1 MSCKYRY
8 KGKDYTAEGL
18 IQVLSTDSDIISR
31 YKAQEERMTSDDF
44 APEDIDV
51 FNQKVAFLKKSMNV
65 EVIMDESVETSRV
78 LGRGDKRVKE
88 AGKPVI
94 LINPNSIFK
103 TTAIHEFGH
112 IFIDAFPGGL
122 SNPRIQRALAQLK
135 GTELERQVI
144 EAYPDLTP
152 EMLQKEILVTAIGQ
166 KGSQIWEDGLN
177 RSKWE
182 TFMAWLSDF
191 LKRTFG
197 LERNEVESLSRELL
211 SNKVKQLSTTQL
223 EERFQE
229 VKRLSVKGKDKK
241 MTEEER
247 KMETITS
254 KVERIHSA
262 VLNRTKKLLA
272 KQQDQQKSKEAR
284 AREKRNIKKGKTTR
298 LSSITEIQDS
308 LNRFDDADKMLGVI
322 KYTEWAHKELNFMRS
337 EIARRI
343 SENKITDNNLRK
355 SFDWSASF
363 GIVDD
368 IKNML
373 TDVSNE
379 DLSEFL
385 TEEQINTLRNR
396 VSELNKLRDDV
407 HSELM
412 NLSRSVY
419 ARLLADNDTET
430 EEGFKAKFR
439 DDWNALQSAGGSDL
453 QEGEYILQKMQENH
467 DEIERYKLDKANERA
482 KEAVGRLSMVGMG
495 ILSETQMRSKD
506 IKLISRLISE
516 ASGKIE
522 RFSTEESTEFE
533 AMHDKFKKSKAS
545 GVSSRD
551 MRKKYK
557 GMYVFSESG
566 QGYFTGEYKP
576 EFIEKK
582 NEMIANTFEEE
593 LRNELYGDVSVKV
606 EKGQKKDQTGDLVDV
621 TRLKYKSKVP
631 SGKTGKE
638 IERTLSFKGAKNI
651 TLEGQDSLKPGERAT
666 HVLYTNS
673 AGKEVRITLNEAIA
687 RSELRAWIDSNTK
700 TTYEMEYGTKIK
712 RVTPIDKWKSKEWEE
727 LKKDPVRFNE
737 LQKLKNKIKDGS
749 KDYDNR
755 DSLVQREGTV
765 DFVRLPGIMKTTASR
780 VAQMQGAKTLGKH
793 ILSTLVQTQQDEFDT
808 QTVQA
813 YTDFSEGETLR
824 IPISYRAK
832 LKESDQSLDLHS
844 MVFMDR
850 VMAKNY
856 REKKAIESSL
866 KVIQE
871 VLKEKK
877 YPVLDPI
884 TGKQKIDAQSGD
896 LLWVTVKEGNSV
908 MEYNKIQSIIENRLY
923 SITTKQAGGFQYT
936 TGKGTENEKTHVV
949 EYQKAGQNLM
959 KYFGSVSLV
968 FNYMNSIVN
977 TGTGTLSNLIDAVGG
992 DTYNMSDYRKGSMDY
1007 NKDIKNIMND
1017 YGKSVGNSRTNMLM
1031 NAFNVMGPDYL
1042 KKKFEKGGR
1051 VESMAAQSSLRPL
1064 AKAGEHMMQGKV
1076 MYSILRSIKV
1086 QNNKGQWI
1094 NKNGA
1099 VVKNKKEAASLGE
1112 MISFVKNEKTGRIEM
1127 RLDKKVQNTSFT
1139 TGGKEKILLETRNLI
1154 RAKVDEL
1161 HGQYTTDIQSHAQRY
1176 MLGKYG
1182 FFLRKWMIP
1191 GYIRRF
1197 RGAKNFYKASDT
1209 ELSETEKFYNEDMK
1223 DDVEGYYVSAARF
1236 LSKIIKDAKE
1246 DQLSIIKS
1254 WKDLTPRQKAG
1265 VKKSLIDLSLIAI
1278 VYTLSG
1284 MLEAGDDEDEW
1295 IKLRYLLRRQES
1307 ELVNFINPIEAFKI
1321 AQTPTAATGNM
1332 KQIFKL
1338 IYQMGDPLE
1347 QYKVGPY
1354 KGDFKMKHKL
1364 KKLAPRFKNEEDFKQ
1379 ALEFLNNM
1387 SM

>member
-18 IQVLSTDSDIISR
+18 IQVLSIDSDVISK
-31 YKAQEERMTSDDF
+31 YKAQEERITSDDF

-65 EVIMDESVETSRV
+65 EVIMDDSVKTSRV
-78 LGRGDKRVKE
+78 LGRGDARVKE

-112 IFIDAFPGGL
+112 IFIDAFPKGL
-122 SNPRIQRALAQLK
+122 NNPRIQRALKQLE
-135 GTELERQVI
+135 GTELERQVK
-144 EAYPDLTP
+144 EGYPDLTP
-152 EMLQKEILVTAIGQ
+152 DMLQKEILVTAIGQ

-223 EERFQE
+223 EERSQQIIKLR
-229 VKRLSVKGKDKK
+229 VKKEAKK
-241 MTEEER
+241 LTEEE
-247 KMETITS
+247 KAMETITN
-254 KVERIHSA
+254 KVERIHSK
-262 VLNRTKKLLA
+262 VLSRTKKLLA

-284 AREKRNIKKGKTTR
+284 AREERNIKKGKPTR
-298 LSSITEIQDS
+298 LSSITEIQES
-308 LNRFDDADKMLGVI
+308 LNRFEDADKMLGVI
-322 KYTEWAHKELNFMRS
+322 KYTEWAHKELNFMKS
-337 EIARRI
+337 EIKRRI
-343 SENKITDNNLRK
+343 NENKITDNNLRK

-363 GIVDD
+363 SVVDD
-368 IKNML
+368 IKDML
-373 TDVSNE
+373 TDVSDE

-385 TEEQINTLRNR
+385 TEEQIETLRNR
-396 VSELNKLRDDV
+396 VRELNSLRDDV
-407 HSELM
+407 HSQLM
-412 NLSRSVY
+412 NLAKSVY

-430 EEGFKAKFR
+430 EEGYKAAFK
-439 DDWNALQSAGGSDL
+439 DDWKALNSAGGTDL
-453 QEGEYILQKMQENH
+453 QEGEYILQKMQEYH
-467 DEIERYKLDKANERA
+467 DEIEQVKLDKAKERSE
-482 KEAVGRLSMVGMG
+482 EAVGRLSLVGMG

-506 IKLISRLISE
+506 IKLVSRLISE

-522 RFSTEESTEFE
+522 RFSTEEATEFQ
-533 AMHDKFKKSKAS
+533 AMHDEFIKSGAS
-545 GVSSRD
+545 NISNRD

-593 LRNELYGDVSVKV
+593 KRNELYGDIDIKI
-606 EKGQKKDQTGDLVDV
+606 EKGQKKDQTGDLIDF
-621 TRLKYKSKVP
+621 TKLKYKSKVP

-638 IERTLSFKGAKNI
+638 IERTLAFKGAKDI
-651 TLEGQDSLKPGERAT
+651 TLEGQDSLEPGERAT

-687 RSELRAWIDSNTK
+687 RSELKAWIDSNTK
-700 TTYEMEYGTKIK
+700 TTYEMVYGKK
-712 RVTPIDKWKSKEWEE
+712 EKHVTPIDKWKSKEWEE
-727 LKKDPVRFNE
+727 LKKDPVRFKE
-737 LQKLKNKIKDGS
+737 LQKLLNKVKEGNE
-749 KDYDNR
+749 DYDSR
-755 DSLVQREGTV
+755 DSLIQKEGTV
-765 DFVRLPGIMKTTASR
+765 DFVRLPGVMKTTASR
-780 VAQMQGAKTLGKH
+780 VAQMQGVKTLGKH
-793 ILSTLVQTQQDEFDT
+793 IISTLVQTQQDEFDT
-808 QTVQA
+808 ETVQA

-832 LKESDQSLDLHS
+832 LNESDQSLDLHS

-850 VMAKNY
+850 IMAKNY
-856 REKKAIESSL
+856 KEKKAIESSL
-866 KVIQE
+866 KVVQE
-871 VLKEKK
+871 VLKEKR
-877 YPVLDPI
+877 YPEIDPI
-884 TGKQKIDAQSGD
+884 TGKQKIDAQSGYP
-896 LLWVTVKEGNSV
+896 LWVTVKGGSNI
-908 MEYNKIQSIIENRLY
+908 MEYNKVESIVQNRLY
-923 SITTKQAGGFQYT
+923 GITTKQAGGFQYT
-936 TGKGTENEKTHVV
+936 TKKGTEDEKTHVV
-949 EYQKAGQNLM
+949 EYQKAGQSLM

-977 TGTGTLSNLIDAVGG
+977 TGTGTLSNLIDAIGG
-992 DTYNMSDYRKGSMDY
+992 DTYNLSDYRKGSMDY
-1007 NKDIKNIMND
+1007 NRDLKNIMND
-1017 YGKSVGNSRTNMLM
+1017 FGKSVGTSRTNMLM
-1031 NAFNVMGPDYL
+1031 NAWNVMGPDYL
-1042 KKKFEKGGR
+1042 KKKFEKGGK
-1051 VESMAAQSSLRPL
+1051 VESMASQSTLRPL

-1076 MYSILRSIKV
+1076 MYSILRSIRV
-1086 QNNKGQWI
+1086 QNEKGQWI
-1094 NKNGA
+1094 NKDGL
-1099 VVKNKKEAASLGE
+1099 VVKSKKEAASLGE
-1112 MISFVKNEKTGRIEM
+1112 MISFAKNKKTGRIEM
-1127 RLDKKVQNTSFT
+1127 KLDKRVQNTSFT
-1139 TGGKEKILLETRNLI
+1139 TGGAEKIMLETRNLI
-1154 RAKVDEL
+1154 RAKIDEL
-1161 HGQYTTDIQSHAQRY
+1161 HGQYTTDIQAHAQRY

-1197 RGAKNFYKASDT
+1197 RGVKNFYKASDT

-1246 DQLSIIKS
+1246 DQLSIVKS

-1265 VKKSLIDLSLIAI
+1265 VKKTLADLTLIAI
-1278 VYTLSG
+1278 VWTLSG

-1295 IKLRYLLRRQES
+1295 IHLRYLLRRQES
-1307 ELVNFINPIEAFKI
+1307 ELANFINPIEAFKI
-1321 AQTPTAATGNM
+1321 AQTPTAATGNL

-1338 IYQMGDPLE
+1338 IYQIGDPFE
-1347 QYKVGPY
+1347 KYQIGPY
-1354 KGDFKMKHKL
+1354 KGDFKMKHKA
-1364 KKLAPRFKNEEDFKQ
+1364 KKLLPRFKNPEDFKQ
-1379 ALEFLNNM
+1379 ALDFLNSM